1 MGICESNR
9 RHSDRVKIDGVI
21 KNLSF
26 DFLFEGSIKS
36 PITEKYKLEETKIY
50 HNSFNQIVIGT
61 DESGKK
67 YAIKII
73 KKKAILMG
81 QLLANEVRLGTMINH
96 PNILGVKEVYE
107 DLKNISVVMDYCE
120 GGDLFDY
127 IIKNPEEKLDDLK
140 SIDILIQILNT
151 LDYLHNQLK
160 ICHRDI
166 KPENFL
172 ITFDEQNRPILK
184 LIDFGMA
191 HDIKR
196 GGKMKGKIGTI
207 MFMAP
212 EIIMDKPYD
221 EKVDLWSTGV
231 ILYNMTTGC
240 EPFSQG
246 YEDFKRIEMQIVNR
260 PINFDKIKNDD
271 LRKLCQEMLERNP
284 DKRLDARTALEKAII
299 IKKNF
304 NNEN

>member
-50 HNSFNQIVIGT
+50 HNSFNQVVIGT

-221 EKVDLWSTGV
+221 EKVDLWSAGV
-231 ILYNMTTGC
+231 ILYNK
-240 EPFSQG
+240 F
-246 YEDFKRIEMQIVNR
+246 Y
-260 PINFDKIKNDD
+260 
-271 LRKLCQEMLERNP
+271 
-284 DKRLDARTALEKAII
+284 
-299 IKKNF
+299 
-304 NNEN
+304 

>member
-1 MGICESNR
+1 
-9 RHSDRVKIDGVI
+9 
-21 KNLSF
+21 
-26 DFLFEGSIKS
+26 
-36 PITEKYKLEETKIY
+36 
-50 HNSFNQIVIGT
+50 
-61 DESGKK
+61 
-67 YAIKII
+67 
-73 KKKAILMG
+73 
-81 QLLANEVRLGTMINH
+81 
-96 PNILGVKEVYE
+96 
-107 DLKNISVVMDYCE
+107 
-120 GGDLFDY
+120 
-127 IIKNPEEKLDDLK
+127 
-140 SIDILIQILNT
+140 
-151 LDYLHNQLK
+151 
-160 ICHRDI
+160 
-166 KPENFL
+166 
-172 ITFDEQNRPILK
+172 
-184 LIDFGMA
+184 
-191 HDIKR
+191 
-196 GGKMKGKIGTI
+196 MKGKIGTI